1 MLDMSENSDGGNV
14 ASDAVS
20 GMGHPEAGLEFRNCS
35 MSKFKPYLIT
45 AAVVVVTIIVLN
57 KIKGSLPASVQN
69 LLG

>member
-1 MLDMSENSDGGNV
+1 
-14 ASDAVS
+14 
-20 GMGHPEAGLEFRNCS
+20 